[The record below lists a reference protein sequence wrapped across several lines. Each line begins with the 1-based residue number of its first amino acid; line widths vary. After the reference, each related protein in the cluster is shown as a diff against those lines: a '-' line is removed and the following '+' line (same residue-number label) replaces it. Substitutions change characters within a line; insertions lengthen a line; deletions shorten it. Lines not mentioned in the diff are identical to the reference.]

1 MELSPKIVVFQKL
14 KGNKH
19 HSVEKGVEVSMV
31 QRKFNVAT
39 LLGKIS
45 SVATLGVESL
55 ESMAM
60 SRHQLEKG
68 KQIQK
73 CRDIISNSN
82 GQIMPIIQCRN
93 ITTIWLR
100 HQLRK
105 GRTASF
111 KCLNIKIMSRH

>member
-19 HSVEKGVEVSMV
+19 NSVEKGVEVSMV

-39 LLGKIS
+39 LLGQIS
-45 SVATLGVESL
+45 NITTLGGESL

-73 CRDIISNSN
+73 FRDIISNSN
-82 GQIMPIIQCRN
+82 GQIMPVIQCRD

-100 HQLRK
+100 HHNNMAPTSTEEGK
-105 GRTASF
+105 D
-111 KCLNIKIMSRH
+111 CII